1 MLSGALTYN
10 AAVPSPLLYQPNQRL
25 AQLSVNIIE
34 IAIGYL
40 GCKLIMKA
48 KE

>member
-1 MLSGALTYN
+1 MLSGAWTYN
-10 AAVPSPLLYQPNQRL
+10 AAVPSPLLYQPNHRL
-25 AQLSVNIIE
+25 AQTSVSINE

-40 GCKLIMKA
+40 GCKLIMKS